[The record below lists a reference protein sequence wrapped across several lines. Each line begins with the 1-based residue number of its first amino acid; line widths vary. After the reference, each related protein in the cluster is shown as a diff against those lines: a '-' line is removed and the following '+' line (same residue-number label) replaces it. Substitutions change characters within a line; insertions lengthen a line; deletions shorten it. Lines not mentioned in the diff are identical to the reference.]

1 MNLSLQSEVVI
12 AYLAAVGNKPGALE
26 FVDAVAKNLYGA
38 TNWSFIDSAAY
49 QAKTPEQRLAWWAS
63 GAPLKL
69 QFTAP
74 SAGWGPQISGGVL
87 DQAIIDTVRGAYE
100 AVYGKLNEAQEFVL
114 GDIAKPAQQS
124 PVQPPA
130 PPAKSSGGSGLA
142 IVGGLAAL
150 AVVIGVVV
158 VATKKKG
165 KR

>member
-1 MNLSLQSEVVI
+1 MNLSLQSEVVG
-12 AYLAAVGNKPGALE
+12 AFLAALGNKPGALE

-38 TNWSFIDSAAY
+38 TNWGLIESTAY
-49 QAKTPEQRLAWWAS
+49 QGKTPEQRLAWWAS

-69 QFTAP
+69 QFSKP
-74 SAGWGPQISGGVL
+74 SSGWGPQISGGVL

-100 AVYGKLNEAQEFVL
+100 MVYGKLDEAQEFVL

-142 IVGGLAAL
+142 IAGIAGLAVIVGV
-150 AVVIGVVV
+150 AVVMS
-158 VATKKKG
+158 KSKKG

>member
-1 MNLSLQSEVVI
+1 MNLSLQSQVVI
-12 AYLAAVGNKPGALE
+12 AFLAALGNKPGALE
-26 FVDAVAKNLYGA
+26 FVDAVAKNLVGN
-38 TNWSFIDSAAY
+38 TDWSLVDSSMY
-49 QAKTPEQRLAWWAS
+49 LSKTPEQRVAWWAS

-69 QFTAP
+69 RFNQP

-114 GDIAKPAQQS
+114 GDIAKPAQQL
-124 PVQPPA
+124 PPA

-142 IVGGLAAL
+142 LVGGLAAL
-150 AVVIGVVV
+150 AVVVGVVV

>member
-1 MNLSLQSEVVI
+1 MNLSLQSEVVV
-12 AYLAAVGNKPGALE
+12 AFLAALGNKPGALE

-38 TNWSFIDSAAY
+38 TNWGLIESTAY
-49 QAKTPEQRLAWWAS
+49 QGKTPEQRLAWWAS

-69 QFTAP
+69 QFSKP
-74 SAGWGPQISGGVL
+74 SSGWGSQISGGVL

-100 AVYGKLNEAQEFVL
+100 MVYGKLDEAQEFVL

-124 PVQPPA
+124 PVKPPA
-130 PPAKSSGGSGLA
+130 PAKSSGGSGLA